1 MRVETRDNLQI
12 ALAIFATIVLIV
24 MNIFMFNPITLTVL
38 RMVLAASWIG
48 IGVLSITTKKRQFL
62 KKTEL

>member
-1 MRVETRDNLQI
+1 MRVKTRDNLQI

-38 RMVLAASWIG
+38 RIVLAASWIG
-48 IGVLSITTKKRQFL
+48 IGVLSMITKK
-62 KKTEL
+62 TVS